1 MDTALYNRLNRETMP
16 VAVVLGI
23 DFSGY
28 GIVRSLVPYK
38 IPVVAFSS
46 TTKFIP
52 ESKTRLCAVIPYH
65 SDEEL
70 MLGLQAFAGFR
81 LKPVLIATM
90 DSYVSLIMKNRARL
104 EEIFHLNYPPNEVL
118 DLLLSKSLFNEFAGH
133 HQVLI
138 PRSINVQNTEQLNE
152 IVPKFEFPVILKPYI
167 RRPHWQAAGLPKAFL
182 CDNEIRLRD
191 AFSQAVLVEDQ
202 LIVQE
207 WVPGGDSEIYYC
219 LVYFDEQGCLG
230 AFSGQK
236 IRQWPVGTGSTA
248 STRPADDS
256 FLSTETVRILSLAGF
271 RGFGSIEYKKHT
283 GNGKYYLIEPTA
295 GRLNQQEYVAT
306 LNGVNIPLLAYGSM
320 TGMNLVQ
327 DQKPDEHIVY
337 IDEAA
342 ELLSA
347 LVHLKR
353 GLLTPA
359 QWLRSL
365 QGKKRFRYYEPKDR
379 IVFVFLLWKII
390 RLGFKTFVGKRKN

>member
-1 MDTALYNRLNRETMP
+1 MP

-52 ESKTRLCAVIPYH
+52 ESKTRLCTVIPYH

-70 MLGLQAFAGFR
+70 LNGLLAFAGFR

-90 DSYVSLIMKNRARL
+90 DSYVSLIMKNRTRL
-104 EEIFHLNYPPNEVL
+104 EEIFHFNYPGNEVL
-118 DLLLSKSLFNEFAGH
+118 ELLLSKSLFNEFAGQ

-138 PRSINVQNTEQLNE
+138 PRSLNVQNTEQLNG
-152 IVPKFEFPVILKPYI
+152 IIPQIEFPVILKPYI

-182 CDNEIRLRD
+182 CANEIRLRD
-191 AFSQAVLVEDQ
+191 AFSQAVPVENQ

-207 WVPGGDSEIYYC
+207 WVPGGDSDIYYC
-219 LVYFDEQGCLG
+219 LAYFDDQGCLG
-230 AFSGQK
+230 KFSGQK

-248 STRPADDS
+248 STRPAGDP
-256 FLSTETVRILSLAGF
+256 FLGTETVRILSLAGF
-271 RGFGSIEYKKHT
+271 KGFGSIEYKKHT
-283 GNGKYYLIEPTA
+283 GNGRYYLIEPTA

-306 LNGVNIPLLAYGSM
+306 LNGVNLPLLAYCSM

-327 DQKPDEHIVY
+327 DQKPDESIVY

-342 ELLSA
+342 ELLST
-347 LVHLKR
+347 LVHMKR

-359 QWLRSL
+359 QWYRSVK
-365 QGKKRFRYYEPKDR
+365 GKKRFRYYEPKDR
-379 IVFVFLLWKII
+379 RVFGFLLWKLI
-390 RLGFKTFVGKRKN
+390 RLAFSTLAGKRKN